1 MSCDY
6 QNVHSSMRNTGPGSR
21 EQAGF
26 DSHHTCYS
34 PRKMQEWLRALQFS
48 QLWFQIRCNVKGNIG
63 RCTKAEKTPDHTFS
77 LLPRQCVLSHSYYS
91 PISGSVCYRASPI
104 SDWHCFHVGIGAM
117 THLVRQ
123 TLPALMKYKS
133 VIEFLISPS
142 ITSRTFKCHGNTSTF
157 TRLDVSQSDYGWRNS
172 FHSLCQLRKAVGLI
186 NPDVWCLT

>member
-6 QNVHSSMRNTGPGSR
+6 QNVHSSMRNTDPSSH

-63 RCTKAEKTPDHTFS
+63 RCTKAEKNSRPYYFPTAS
-77 LLPRQCVLSHSYYS
+77 SMASSVRIHSYYS

-157 TRLDVSQSDYGWRNS
+157 TRLDVSQSDYDWTNS
-172 FHSLCQLRKAVGLI
+172 FHSSFLI
-186 NPDVWCLT
+186 PHAS

>member
-1 MSCDY
+1 MCIALWGIPIPALTNRPVSIATTHATLLAKCKNDWE
-6 QNVHSSMRNTGPGSR
+6 HCSFPS
-21 EQAGF
+21 F
-26 DSHHTCYS
+26 DFRSDAMLKEIS
-34 PRKMQEWLRALQFS
+34 GDAQKL
-48 QLWFQIRCNVKGNIG
+48 K
-63 RCTKAEKTPDHTFS
+63 KTPDHTIS
-77 LLPRQCVLSHSYYS
+77 LLPRPWPRQCVLSHSYYS

-157 TRLDVSQSDYGWRNS
+157 TRLDVSQSDYDWTNS
-172 FHSLCQLRKAVGLI
+172 FHSSFLI
-186 NPDVWCLT
+186 PHAS